1 MDMIDAFPAPN
12 LNKVAVLQD
21 DGTFLVLIHGDSSLQ
36 LWRFTGGDKNAELLE
51 MTDVNLPS
59 INQVEAFTT
68 RSASRSFLL
77 LAGQNV
83 TFIYHLKGKHHLEGY
98 PQLYDLFVHL
108 TDFCVLVELLEKR
121 LVFWQ
126 KFFHDS
132 VTNSVVSWTP
142 IQQDQVDGFDSILLI
157 FNAFQDN
164 VCIILLLFTNFV
176 PINKEN
182 NRFFICRVLLSFT
195 AQM

>member
-1 MDMIDAFPAPN
+1 M
-12 LNKVAVLQD
+12 
-21 DGTFLVLIHGDSSLQ
+21 
-36 LWRFTGGDKNAELLE
+36 
-51 MTDVNLPS
+51 
-59 INQVEAFTT
+59 
-68 RSASRSFLL
+68 
-77 LAGQNV
+77 
-83 TFIYHLKGKHHLEGY
+83 
-98 PQLYDLFVHL
+98 
-108 TDFCVLVELLEKR
+108 ELLEKR

-126 KFFHDS
+126 KFVHDS

-142 IQQDQVDGFDSILLI
+142 IQQDQVDGFDSTLLI